1 MFTRE
6 GKFRRSWL
14 VGLITF
20 ALSVAAVAAIW
31 GVGGK
36 ASQLFSRFRTPETA
50 QGKVSLYLL
59 NGQGE
64 VDGLLLENGDQVRF
78 TPNFG
83 KVVAENVKAGDE
95 VSVNGHA
102 GTTTNYGRTFQ
113 AQQITAN
120 GRTLVGM
127 DKDRGPHGPKDG
139 HGRKGPHGPGHG
151 HGPDDQ
157 DMTEAD
163 TGNAATPPAGE
174 EMKSTATISRF
185 LVNPRG
191 HVEGMI
197 LSDSTQV
204 RFGPKLGAAIV
215 AARQSEDTPTIVEGW
230 GVRNERGVVIRPA
243 AITVGTQTFAL
254 GPDEHAEGRRH

>member
-64 VDGLLLENGDQVRF
+64 VDGLLLENGDQVCF

-102 GTTTNYGRTFQ
+102 GTATNYGRTFQ

-120 GRTLVGM
+120 GRTLVSM
-127 DKDRGPHGPKDG
+127 DKDRGPHGPG
-139 HGRKGPHGPGHG
+139 HGS
-151 HGPDDQ
+151 DDQ
-157 DMTEAD
+157 DMTGAD
-163 TGNAATPPAGE
+163 TKNAATPPAGE

-191 HVEGMI
+191 DVEGMI

-215 AARQSEDTPTIVEGW
+215 AARQSEDTTTIVEGR
-230 GVRNERGVVIRPA
+230 GVRNERGVVIRPT
-243 AITVGTQTFAL
+243 AITVGTQIFAL
-254 GPDEHAEGRRH
+254 NPDEHAAGRRH